1 MSNAGPVN
9 STTLPTL
16 NLASAVSTLPSLT
29 NKEKANVKEALETSS
44 VEFSQ
49 MEDTFNKKR
58 FKRKWVQS
66 TTETS
71 SLGQKTRMIVNLV
84 DTANKSKQILFEFN
98 AMHSFSAITLMN
110 KETNLTLLESSL
122 YSQLMVG
129 TASRNNPECDR
140 EAKYRKLDG
149 SCNNLA
155 SPQWGATATPMPR
168 LMDNAYSDGKFLTF
182 FMSL

>member
-1 MSNAGPVN
+1 
-9 STTLPTL
+9 
-16 NLASAVSTLPSLT
+16 
-29 NKEKANVKEALETSS
+29 
-44 VEFSQ
+44 
-49 MEDTFNKKR
+49 
-58 FKRKWVQS
+58 
-66 TTETS
+66 
-71 SLGQKTRMIVNLV
+71 
-84 DTANKSKQILFEFN
+84 
-98 AMHSFSAITLMN
+98 MHSFSAITLMN

-182 FMSL
+182 FYVIIIKGVSMPRGGRDPSILPSARSVSVAVHHLLENRPRPSVSHMVMQFGQFLDHDITLTSQPGDIRDFKS